1 MEIVPPCKSCY
12 PDSMRPTTVTSLE
25 PYEDANG
32 NHIDY
37 DGPGLSSVS
46 ITFRGKNAVLQV
58 DPNAF
63 ASRLII
69 DFNGDNGRLKI
80 GSNSHHWSF
89 AAAIR
94 VGQDSV
100 VTIGDDVS
108 STAGV
113 IISAVE
119 GTRLTIGNDVMFAS
133 ANQVRADDAHPIFDV
148 RTGKRINVAQDIRIR
163 NHVWFA
169 WGAIALGGAEIGD
182 GSVLGMNSL
191 LNSAVPNNCVIVGSP
206 ARVVRRD
213 IAWERPHLGLTP
225 PFYKMD
231 ASTIKTHL
239 DYWNLTQEGA
249 SDGVD

>member
-1 MEIVPPCKSCY
+1 MST
-12 PDSMRPTTVTSLE
+12 TTVTSLE

-32 NHIDY
+32 NRIEY
-37 DGPGLSSVS
+37 DGPGISPVSV
-46 ITFRGKNAVLQV
+46 TFRGRNATLKVAS
-58 DPNAF
+58 DAF

-69 DFNGDNGRLKI
+69 DFNGNNGHLDI
-80 GSNSHHWSF
+80 GPNSHHWSF

-100 VTIGDDVS
+100 VTVGDDVS

-133 ANQVRADDAHPIFDV
+133 ANQVRTDDAHPIFDV
-148 RTGKRINVAQDIRIR
+148 RTMQRVNIAQDIKIG

-191 LNSAVPNNCVIVGSP
+191 LNSSVPNNCIAAGTP

-231 ASTIKTHL
+231 ASTIRTHPE
-239 DYWNLTQEGA
+239 YWNLTQDPSSHNHGLE
-249 SDGVD
+249 